1 MKKTIIP
8 AIVLMIMTVV
18 LIGANF
24 ASQSTEKVSAT
35 INHNTQSSTER
46 LTNDVSPSVGD
57 RDGVAHADFDHVDE
71 NGVMHFAPIMIIGN
85 PDADMSA
92 YEDFSEYE
100 NADNA
105 TVIEFSDD
113 DADEIVVSLKTLD
126 HDIEQYRLAGL
137 HLDD

>member
-8 AIVLMIMTVV
+8 AIALLIMTVV

-24 ASQSTEKVSAT
+24 AS
-35 INHNTQSSTER
+35 QSSTER

-57 RDGVAHADFDHVDE
+57 RVGVAHADFDHVDE
-71 NGVMHFAPIMIIGN
+71 NGVMHFAPTIIIGDPN
-85 PDADMSA
+85 ADLSA
-92 YEDFSEYE
+92 YDEFAEYDDFSEYE
-100 NADNA
+100 NAENVA
-105 TVIEFSDD
+105 IVEFSDE

-137 HLDD
+137 LLDD

>member
-8 AIVLMIMTVV
+8 AIAIISLTA
-18 LIGANF
+18 LLLGANF
-24 ASQSTEKVSAT
+24 ASQSVEKVSAT
-35 INHNTQSSTER
+35 INHNTQSSAER

-57 RDGVAHADFDHVDE
+57 RDGVVHADFDHVDE
-71 NGVMHFAPIMIIGN
+71 NGALHFAPIMIIGN

-105 TVIEFSDD
+105 TVIEFSDEE
-113 DADEIVVSLKTLD
+113 AGEIVVSLKTLD

-137 HLDD
+137 LLDD